1 MRAHLDR
8 NYRKNAW
15 FGEYH
20 KLNGNMM
27 FWFNDCYGGYGAS
40 DWKVAMG
47 GGIAYRSFDEFMP
60 SIRYMAMRQG
70 MTDVKYLA
78 KLREVAGNSPDAQKF
93 LAGAPKRVVID
104 FGHDPSMPDKVRE
117 EAAELIL
124 KLQKSQ

>member
-1 MRAHLDR
+1 
-8 NYRKNAW
+8 
-15 FGEYH
+15 
-20 KLNGNMM
+20 
-27 FWFNDCYGGYGAS
+27 
-40 DWKVAMG
+40 
-47 GGIAYRSFDEFMP
+47 MP